1 MYPEGAVILAPLSG
15 YTDLPFRRSAR
26 RHGCRFAFTEMV
38 DAGSLTHGTAK
49 TLRYL
54 RRGEDE
60 PWLGVQVVG
69 ADPESLARSV
79 EILNGH
85 RFDALD
91 FNLGCPAPKVARK
104 GEGAVLGEDRP
115 RALAAFRAVARHAAM
130 PVTAKIRIQH
140 ETDPGPTLALA
151 EGLAEAGARAVV
163 IHGRLRR
170 AFYSGPV
177 AVGVIAAVR
186 ERLGIPVVAN
196 GGVVNAASARELRE
210 ATGCSRIMVAR
221 GALGNPWLFAEIAE
235 PEGFAPPSVPAFCA
249 ELEEHVGEMVSA
261 YGAEVGLMVSRK
273 LILDYLKGRGFG
285 GELRA
290 SVSHLATPADFA
302 ALMARL
308 RPGPGCRYW
317 QWLEANPGAPRRLTP

>member
-1 MYPEGAVILAPLSG
+1 MYPDGAVILAPLSG
-15 YTDLPFRRSAR
+15 YTDLPFRCSAR
-26 RHGCRFAFTEMV
+26 RQGCRFAFTEMI
-38 DAGSLTHGTAK
+38 DAGSLVHGTAK

-54 RRGEDE
+54 RRGADE
-60 PWLGVQVVG
+60 AWLGVQVVG
-69 ADPESLARSV
+69 SEPEVLARAV
-79 EILNGH
+79 DILNGH
-85 RFDALD
+85 CFDALD

-115 RALAAFRAVARHAAM
+115 RALAAFRAVATHAAV

-151 EGLAEAGARAVV
+151 EGLAEAGARAIV

-177 AVGVIAAVR
+177 ATGVIAAVR

-196 GGVVNAASARELRE
+196 GGVVDAASASELRE
-210 ATGCSRIMVAR
+210 VTGCSRIMVAR
-221 GALGNPWLFAEIAE
+221 GAMGNPWLFAEIAD
-235 PEGFAPPSVPAFCA
+235 PVGFTPPSLVAFCA
-249 ELEEHVGEMVSA
+249 ELEAHVDEMVA
-261 YGAEVGLMVSRK
+261 AHGAEFGLKVSRK

-290 SVSHLATPADFA
+290 SISHLVTLADFA
-302 ALMARL
+302 TLMVRL
-308 RPGPGCRYW
+308 RVGPGPRYW